1 MSYIKYNGMLRQETD
16 EAILQTLL
24 SKGWEL
30 APLPT
35 IEDGQRA
42 DWVNG
47 QWVVSDIVVP
57 VPKEVSLRQFLMAT
71 DRSGLLA
78 QLEALKTNEAL
89 PLQTR
94 RDIHFFLEYS
104 NFIERDHPL
113 ITSLAPVLGV
123 TSAQIDEVF
132 TLAASL

>member
-1 MSYIKYNGMLRQETD
+1 M
-16 EAILQTLL
+16 
-24 SKGWEL
+24 
-30 APLPT
+30 T
-35 IEDGQRA
+35 IESALHALCPGAKWAVRGETYDGLEWLDLVQTVPTREEVEA
-42 DWVNG
+42 KMLEPEP
-47 QWVVSDIVVP
+47 VP
-57 VPKEVSLRQFLMAT
+57 VPQEVSLRQFLMAT

-89 PLQTR
+89 PAQTR

>member
-1 MSYIKYNGMLRQETD
+1 M
-16 EAILQTLL
+16 
-24 SKGWEL
+24 
-30 APLPT
+30 T
-35 IEDGQRA
+35 IESALHTLRPGAQWAIRGETYDGLEWLDLVQTVPTREEVEA
-42 DWVNG
+42 KMLEPEP
-47 QWVVSDIVVP
+47 VP

-89 PLQTR
+89 PAQTR

-113 ITSLAPVLGV
+113 IVALAPVLGV

-132 TLAASL
+132 ALAASL